1 MKITASV
8 LLLMALLPGEG
19 LPQTVTAEQ
28 ASAPQASTP
37 GAIWSPGARLGDVGR
52 DLRASQV
59 DDILT
64 IQVVENASAL
74 AKGSTMTQRASATS
88 ASIPALG
95 GITRATGPLANLAGV
110 SGSSQL
116 AGGGSTSRD
125 MVISTVL
132 TARVTG
138 VMPNGVL
145 AVQAIKDVMV
155 NSERQVVTVNGLVR
169 PADIQPDNSVRSD
182 RIGQL
187 EVRVNGKGVVGD
199 AVRRPFFLYRLL
211 MGILPF

>member
-8 LLLMALLPGEG
+8 LLFATLLPAEI
-19 LPQTVTAEQ
+19 LAQTATAE
-28 ASAPQASTP
+28 QASTP
-37 GAIWSPGARLGDVGR
+37 GAIWSPGARLGDLGR

-64 IQVVENASAL
+64 IQVVESASAL
-74 AKGSTMTQRASATS
+74 AKGSTKTQRASATS
-88 ASIPALG
+88 ASVPALG

-110 SGSSQL
+110 SGNSQL
-116 AGGGSTSRD
+116 AGEGSTSRD

-132 TARVTG
+132 AARVTG

-169 PADIQPDNSVRSD
+169 PADVQPDNSVRSD

-199 AVRRPFFLYRLL
+199 AIRRPFFLYRLL
-211 MGILPF
+211 MGMLPF